1 MKIINFIGCKTTLA
15 AESLTQR
22 RKMIKSSRE
31 LVFDEIVKDNFVS
44 NQDIMDRTGLNEN
57 LVRTNIH
64 RLKKAGLIDSLDENE
79 SRKFVILR
87 NFSTNQSQKKALY
100 EEMIDVYM
108 EDFIN
113 ASTFEDRLK
122 VGREVRLLIEKL

>member
-1 MKIINFIGCKTTLA
+1 M
-15 AESLTQR
+15 
-22 RKMIKSSRE
+22 MKSSRE

-44 NQDIMDRTGLNEN
+44 NQDIMDRTGLSDN

-64 RLKKAGLIDSLDENE
+64 RLKKAGLIDSLNENG
-79 SRKFVILR
+79 SRKFVILN
-87 NFSTNQSQKKALY
+87 NFRTNQSQKKALY

>member
-1 MKIINFIGCKTTLA
+1 
-15 AESLTQR
+15 
-22 RKMIKSSRE
+22 MIKSSRE

-57 LVRTNIH
+57 LVRTNVH
-64 RLKKAGLIDSLDENE
+64 RLKKAGLIDSLDENG
-79 SRKFVILR
+79 SRKFVILK
-87 NFSTNQSQKKALY
+87 NFATNQSQKKALY

>member
-1 MKIINFIGCKTTLA
+1 
-15 AESLTQR
+15 
-22 RKMIKSSRE
+22 MIKSSRE

-57 LVRTNIH
+57 LVRTNVH
-64 RLKKAGLIDSLDENE
+64 RLKKAGLIDSLDENG
-79 SRKFVILR
+79 SRKFVILK

>member
-1 MKIINFIGCKTTLA
+1 
-15 AESLTQR
+15 
-22 RKMIKSSRE
+22 MIKSSRE

-44 NQDIMDRTGLNEN
+44 NQDIMDRTGLKDNI
-57 LVRTNIH
+57 VRTNIH
-64 RLKKAGLIDSLDENE
+64 RLKKAGLIDSLDENG
-79 SRKFVILR
+79 SRKFVILSSFR
-87 NFSTNQSQKKALY
+87 TNQSQKKALY

>member
-1 MKIINFIGCKTTLA
+1 
-15 AESLTQR
+15 
-22 RKMIKSSRE
+22 MIKSSRE

-44 NQDIMDRTGLNEN
+44 NQDIMDRTGLKDNI
-57 LVRTNIH
+57 VRTNIH
-64 RLKKAGLIDSLDENE
+64 RLKKAGLIDSLDENG

-87 NFSTNQSQKKALY
+87 NYSTNQSQKKVLY